1 MAALLNRLSSKKE
14 VDRVIKSTEDKVL
27 VLRFGKESDSTC
39 LKLDDILAKNQELV
53 SNMAVIYTVDSES
66 VPVYMQY
73 FDIVMIPS
81 TVFFFNGQHMKVDWG
96 TADHTKFVGAFKN
109 SQDFIDVVEVIYRGA
124 MKGKFIVTSPLD
136 RRNVQQFNLI
146 YNDI

>member
-1 MAALLNRLSSKKE
+1 MAALLNCLSSKKE

-96 TADHTKFVGAFKN
+96 
-109 SQDFIDVVEVIYRGA
+109 
-124 MKGKFIVTSPLD
+124 
-136 RRNVQQFNLI
+136 
-146 YNDI
+146 